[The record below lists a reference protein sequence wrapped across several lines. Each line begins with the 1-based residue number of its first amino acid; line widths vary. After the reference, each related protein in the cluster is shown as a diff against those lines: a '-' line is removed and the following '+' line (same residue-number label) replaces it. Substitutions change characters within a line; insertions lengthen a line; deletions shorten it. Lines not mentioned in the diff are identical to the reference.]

1 MESVL
6 VPNLLILTTVLISD
20 LGRRPVGKAR
30 LLRPFLAAAVVVPL
44 FVKAVALS
52 GNGLPLELAAM
63 AVGAVLGVLAASL
76 LRVSA
81 DGRTGKPVST
91 AGWPYALL
99 WVAVIGARIFFYY
112 GMEHIFGGPVTHWAI
127 ANQITV
133 NAVTDGL
140 IFLSI
145 AMLLTRTGTL
155 AARARPGPPGPAGP
169 PATSPATSPARTRTR

>member
-1 MESVL
+1 VISVL
-6 VPNLLILTTVLISD
+6 IPNLIILSTVLISD

-30 LLRPFLAAAVVVPL
+30 LLRPFIAAAVVIPL
-44 FVKAVALS
+44 FVKAVAFS
-52 GNGLPLELAAM
+52 GNGLLLELTAT

-76 LRVSA
+76 MRVSA
-81 DGRTGKPVST
+81 DSRTGKPVST

-99 WVAVIGARIFFYY
+99 WVAVVGARIFFYY
-112 GMEHIFGGPVTHWAI
+112 GMQHIFGGPVTHWAI

-133 NAVTDGL
+133 NAFTDGL

-155 AARARPGPPGPAGP
+155 TVRARR
-169 PATSPATSPARTRTR
+169 ATRQVTGQQAHRVAVPLVTSR